1 MVHIINLNAIYHL
14 HSFFYLD
21 DVNITHL
28 DKALSTLM
36 MFLMQHFQ
44 LWCSIFYLEVAFSKA
59 LLFLDVAFSTQLTFF
74 TVNLILSLENIV
86 RDR

>member
-36 MFLMQHFQ
+36 MFSTLIKQ
-44 LWCSIFYLEVAFSKA
+44 YP
-59 LLFLDVAFSTQLTFF
+59 LLSVDAAFST
-74 TVNLILSLENIV
+74 VM
-86 RDR
+86 